1 MKQSDILNFSVQI
14 NDGLTQTSAD
24 GVNMAFDSKYGI
36 MFCVYMPG
44 LQGCYG
50 ESRGRISLGYF
61 PASQPTNLKTVD
73 VIIEKDVY
81 VPNII
86 SLGDGKVRIFYE
98 KNSRAEG
105 DHFIGY
111 KDFDFIS
118 QILSEEKIVMLKR
131 EDGEIV
137 PLTATE
143 QFAYLHAHGYQG
155 QEFLCTEQISF
166 ASHLIFKEKDGFA
179 YGTISSYFA
188 QPILYRSSDNV
199 ATVEFFAVCPYFAQY
214 EMDFK
219 FLDGKIYG
227 VFRTPPEIDS
237 IYFVTSEDNGKTWSE
252 PYLIK
257 DSVSCRPRICIHNGK
272 ALVLANHYIADTGN
286 RPEIQQGRTCVRLYL
301 LKDGELPNEQT
312 MVRQIYSKCG
322 MVNVGIVDVLG
333 DIYMLYSTSELA
345 LEYHN
350 GNPKVRGK
358 DALRYVKL
366 GDLTEL

>member
-44 LQGCYG
+44 LQGSYG

-131 EDGEIV
+131 DDEQVV
-137 PLTATE
+137 PLTGSE
-143 QFAYLHAHGYQG
+143 QFAYLNAHGFTN
-155 QEFLCTEQISF
+155 QEFKCTEQVIMQ
-166 ASHLIFKEKDGFA
+166 SHSIFRHTDGA
-179 YGTISSYFA
+179 HYGVITSYNA
-188 QPILYRSSDNV
+188 QPILYRSYDNL
-199 ATVEFFAVCPYFAQY
+199 ATIEFFAICPYLTQY
-214 EMDFK
+214 EMDYK

-227 VFRTPPEIDS
+227 LFRTPPVRDS
-237 IYFVTSEDNGKTWSE
+237 LFFVTSDDFGKTWSE

-257 DSVSCRPRICIHNGK
+257 DSVSCRPRVIIHNEN
-272 ALVLANHYIADTGN
+272 ALLLTNHYNEDTGN
-286 RPEIQQGRTCVRLYL
+286 RPDIQQGRTCLRLYL
-301 LKDGELPNEQT
+301 LKDDVPSEKNMARELYT
-312 MVRQIYSKCG
+312 KYG
-322 MVNVGIVDVLG
+322 MVNVGIIDVLG
-333 DIYMLYSTSELA
+333 DVYIAYSTSELA

-366 GDLTEL
+366 GDLEEI